1 MDESGP
7 GGNPHRGGAMVEA
20 TGKPVLVTHWLG
32 YPTHCDSWHSIWK
45 ITVLENWAGLSLIYV
60 EINTNKK

>member
-1 MDESGP
+1 MRVALVVIRTGEEP
-7 GGNPHRGGAMVEA
+7 WLKLQ
-20 TGKPVLVTHWLG
+20 GKPVLVTHWLG